1 LNQQAE
7 LPFGFTPSVQ
17 SLAHEVNMSVLQF
30 CCLPSCGLYNP
41 WVKGVSGDGYS
52 CDPPKLNRTTLSI
65 GTDFGLTTYA
75 SFTDGTPNQNP
86 CQYSG
91 IGPWRR
97 DLSDTF
103 PTAVDYSDFCDEF
116 PQGVNYCCCG
126 TNSLCTPAQGGTQC
140 EWFANDNK
148 YPGSYFTDFN
158 LLCLKT
164 GVDIAS
170 QTVEET
176 NYTDCCGSVYFGEVN
191 CGEVACGCDLLYGNT
206 TCNRSRIAYTFGDPC
221 TSGGPCPPY
230 VAYQYFTDEPVL
242 TTYYG
247 FDAAVTAE
255 VIDANDPLGVYEQA
269 LSFDS
274 ITGDTFTARML
285 LHDHLVDIVND
296 IIDYPGI
303 LAGFALSQGGVP
315 DDDVTTPW
323 GDFPDG
329 PYSPNNAGG
338 GYEPWV
344 TITLTMTSGTY
355 NGNTYTY
362 HGYGT
367 AQQFQI
373 WAQTNWP
380 PVANNVVRIVGS
392 PNYWLGLRIS
402 SHALNTTT
410 GQYTPFHEYRR
421 IMTRITT
428 QGGIPGW
435 MPDNSDDFLLDSSTD
450 TQVIWTARLRQFYT
464 WRVYTT
470 MQDKRVHGMS
480 IESLRVA
487 TGTCCDFD
495 HCTKTRI
502 WWGVTGADAAVAPCT
517 VTNPLIETAGTCG
530 SEGSPYIT
538 HRDDCESSTC
548 AAAQQAISYDGYCRG
563 YTQSTCFP
571 SQYNADMNYDFVQNL
586 NDFECSNSACIDL
599 P

>member
-1 LNQQAE
+1 
-7 LPFGFTPSVQ
+7 
-17 SLAHEVNMSVLQF
+17 MSVLQF
-30 CCLPSCGLYNP
+30 CCLPPCVLYNP

-52 CDPPKLNRTTLSI
+52 CNSPKYNRTTLSI

-75 SFTDGTPNQNP
+75 SFTDGSPGANP

-91 IGPWRR
+91 IGPWQR
-97 DLSDTF
+97 DISDTF
-103 PTAVDYSDFCDEF
+103 PTAIDYTDYCDEF
-116 PQGVNYCCCG
+116 PAGVNYCCCG

-176 NYTDCCGSVYFGEVN
+176 NYTDCCGSIYFGEAN

-206 TCNRSRIAYTFGDPC
+206 TCNRSKIAYTFGDPC
-221 TSGGPCPPY
+221 ISGGPCPPY
-230 VAYQYFTDEPVL
+230 VGYQYFTDEPVL

-247 FDAAVTAE
+247 FDAAEAAG
-255 VIDANDPLGVYEQA
+255 VIDVNDPLGVYQEA
-269 LSFDS
+269 LVFESL
-274 ITGDTFTARML
+274 TGDTFTARML
-285 LHDHLVDIVND
+285 LHDHYVDPVND
-296 IIDYPGI
+296 PISPGI
-303 LAGFALSQGGVP
+303 GLLQGFFGLPP
-315 DDDVTTPW
+315 DDDAAS
-323 GDFPDG
+323 FPNG
-329 PYSPNNAGG
+329 PYSPQAGG
-338 GYEPWV
+338 FFPWV
-344 TITLTMTSGTY
+344 SITLTMTSGAY
-355 NGNTYTY
+355 NGITYTY
-362 HGYGT
+362 EGYGT

-380 PVANNVVRIVGS
+380 PVANNVVSIVGS
-392 PNYWLGLRIS
+392 PDYWLGLRIS
-402 SHALNTTT
+402 EFALNTTT
-410 GQYTPFHEYRR
+410 GLYTPFHEYRR
-421 IMTRITT
+421 IMTRNVTL
-428 QGGIPGW
+428 GY
-435 MPDNSDDFLLDSSTD
+435 MPDNSDDFTLFST
-450 TQVIWTARLRQFYT
+450 TTTKVVWKARLRQFYT

-470 MQDKRVHGMS
+470 MQDVRVHGMS
-480 IESLRVA
+480 IEALRVV

-495 HCTKTRI
+495 HCTRERI
-502 WWGVTGADAAVAPCT
+502 WWGVTGADAVTAPCT
-517 VTNPLIETAGTCG
+517 VTNPLIEITGTCG

-538 HRDDCESSTC
+538 HRDDCESSNC

-571 SQYNADMNYDFVQNL
+571 SQYNVDMDYDFVQDPNE
-586 NDFECSNSACIDL
+586 FECSNSACIDL